1 MIKKVKS
8 VNNPYAVIPKNISSN
23 FTQILTILLQ
33 LPLCPQTLNAIV
45 NGKTSKTR
53 DLL

>member
-33 LPLCPQTLNAIV
+33 LPLCPQTLNAIGMV
-45 NGKTSKTR
+45 KQARQGIC
-53 DLL
+53 